1 MQIGSVTLVVP
12 CRNEE
17 KYHPTLFASLDAQK
31 VKGCAMEIIFVDGMS
46 TDCTSAMLAEFAK
59 TRPEVKV
66 LKNPARI
73 VPCAMN
79 LGIRAAVGDL
89 IMRIDA
95 NAEYAPDYVAKCLEF
110 STRTGAENFGGAAP
124 AKGSGYIGKSIGGLW
139 KQNFMNG
146 VWAVYTRAIA
156 PYPLSLRHFVPFVF
170 VTALLVGLIIAVVP
184 ILPLTVRL
192 LPLFFIVGSYLTAS
206 IFFSLSM
213 TVREGVRYLL
223 MLPVV
228 FATLHFS
235 YGIGSLRGIVTLR
248 QWLAEQDHKF
258 RSNSDRNSRD
268 QNGSLAKKMF

>member
-17 KYHPTLFASLDAQK
+17 KYRPTLFASLDAQK

-73 VPCAMN
+73 VPCAIN

-95 NAEYAPDYVAKCLEF
+95 NAEYAPDYVAKYLEF
-110 STRTGAENFGGAAP
+110 STRTGAENVGGAAP
-124 AKGSGYIGKSIGGLW
+124 AKGSGYIVKSIGGLW

-146 VWAVYTRAIA
+146 VWAVYTRYCAICTFSA
-156 PYPLSLRHFVPFVF
+156 PFCPVRICYIFISWADYRCCADPAINGAA
-170 VTALLVGLIIAVVP
+170 TAPSFHSA
-184 ILPLTVRL
+184 
-192 LPLFFIVGSYLTAS
+192 
-206 IFFSLSM
+206 
-213 TVREGVRYLL
+213 
-223 MLPVV
+223 
-228 FATLHFS
+228 
-235 YGIGSLRGIVTLR
+235 
-248 QWLAEQDHKF
+248 
-258 RSNSDRNSRD
+258 
-268 QNGSLAKKMF
+268 